1 MTPAKLE
8 QFKKK
13 QFSILRIPRHVI
25 FATKPTMAYEKYTQ
39 LEVFSEIFLE
49 VHPHLFIFKVD
60 KYIHHLLSSK

>member
-39 LEVFSEIFLE
+39 LEVFSEIFFRGT
-49 VHPHLFIFKVD
+49 PTFIHF
-60 KYIHHLLSSK
+60 